1 MIGKLNGYKQVYQ
14 LQLELDNLEQ
24 EAIKMAK
31 VAINLE
37 QYLKP
42 IIGQFQ
48 GLIDRVVTIDGE
60 LSRSVSE
67 VESLVQNILSSE
79 SAGSFRKNENLSASL
94 LNRSLAKVIKI
105 YPFVGNEVRNCR

>member
-1 MIGKLNGYKQVYQ
+1 MIGELNVYKQVYQ
-14 LQLELDNLEQ
+14 LQLELDSLEQ
-24 EAIKMAK
+24 EAIKIAK

-60 LSRSVSE
+60 LSRRSNDRYQSGTTPHLIPVRGRKE
-67 VESLVQNILSSE
+67 AQQERFWKPREENPDRIRLSLIKL
-79 SAGSFRKNENLSASL
+79 FL
-94 LNRSLAKVIKI
+94 L
-105 YPFVGNEVRNCR
+105 P

>member
-1 MIGKLNGYKQVYQ
+1 MIGELNGYKQVYQ

-42 IIGQFQ
+42 IIGQFR

-60 LSRSVSE
+60 LSPSVSE
-67 VESLVQNILSSE
+67 
-79 SAGSFRKNENLSASL
+79 KDAS
-94 LNRSLAKVIKI
+94 SLA
-105 YPFVGNEVRNCR
+105 VG

>member
-1 MIGKLNGYKQVYQ
+1 MIGEFNGYKQVYQ

-42 IIGQFQ
+42 IIGQFR

-60 LSRSVSE
+60 LSPSVSE
-67 VESLVQNILSSE
+67 
-79 SAGSFRKNENLSASL
+79 KDAS
-94 LNRSLAKVIKI
+94 SLA
-105 YPFVGNEVRNCR
+105 VG

>member
-1 MIGKLNGYKQVYQ
+1 VYQ

-42 IIGQFQ
+42 IIGQFR

-60 LSRSVSE
+60 LSPSVSE
-67 VESLVQNILSSE
+67 
-79 SAGSFRKNENLSASL
+79 KDAS
-94 LNRSLAKVIKI
+94 SLA
-105 YPFVGNEVRNCR
+105 VG

>member
-1 MIGKLNGYKQVYQ
+1 MIGELNGYKQVYQ

-48 GLIDRVVTIDGE
+48 GLSDRVVTIDGE
-60 LSRSVSE
+60 LSHSVSE
-67 VESLVQNILSSE
+67 
-79 SAGSFRKNENLSASL
+79 KDAS
-94 LNRSLAKVIKI
+94 SLA
-105 YPFVGNEVRNCR
+105 VG

>member
-1 MIGKLNGYKQVYQ
+1 MIGEFNGYKQVYQ

-67 VESLVQNILSSE
+67 
-79 SAGSFRKNENLSASL
+79 KDAS
-94 LNRSLAKVIKI
+94 SLA
-105 YPFVGNEVRNCR
+105 VG

>member
-1 MIGKLNGYKQVYQ
+1 MIGELNGYKQVYQ

-48 GLIDRVVTIDGE
+48 GLIDRVVTIDVE

-67 VESLVQNILSSE
+67 
-79 SAGSFRKNENLSASL
+79 KDAS
-94 LNRSLAKVIKI
+94 SLA
-105 YPFVGNEVRNCR
+105 VG

>member
-1 MIGKLNGYKQVYQ
+1 
-14 LQLELDNLEQ
+14 
-24 EAIKMAK
+24 MAK

-60 LSRSVSE
+60 LSPSVSE
-67 VESLVQNILSSE
+67 
-79 SAGSFRKNENLSASL
+79 KDAS
-94 LNRSLAKVIKI
+94 SLA
-105 YPFVGNEVRNCR
+105 VG

>member
-1 MIGKLNGYKQVYQ
+1 LNGYKQVYQ

-42 IIGQFQ
+42 IIGQFR

-60 LSRSVSE
+60 LSPSVSE
-67 VESLVQNILSSE
+67 
-79 SAGSFRKNENLSASL
+79 KDAS
-94 LNRSLAKVIKI
+94 SLA
-105 YPFVGNEVRNCR
+105 VG

>member
-1 MIGKLNGYKQVYQ
+1 MIGELNGYKQVYQ

-42 IIGQFQ
+42 IIGQFR

-67 VESLVQNILSSE
+67 
-79 SAGSFRKNENLSASL
+79 KDAS
-94 LNRSLAKVIKI
+94 SLA
-105 YPFVGNEVRNCR
+105 VG